1 MVRVCICNFTL
12 RTLSSQVKFV
22 QRAQRMEFVLPYNSM
37 KISAKN
43 DSLRLIKLFQY
54 VITNIINSELLQLI
68 EERRI

>member
-1 MVRVCICNFTL
+1 
-12 RTLSSQVKFV
+12 
-22 QRAQRMEFVLPYNSM
+22 MEFVLPYNSM